1 MAESKTTQP
10 RAYWIDAVR
19 SIACI
24 FVIANHVVMPTM
36 PKGIGMNIFYHYTMA
51 GASILFFMI
60 SGARCSIS
68 PNQPSP
74 S

>member
-51 GASILFFMI
+51 RALKKSSFLKTKTKN
-60 SGARCSIS
+60 AYDL
-68 PNQPSP
+68 
-74 S
+74 